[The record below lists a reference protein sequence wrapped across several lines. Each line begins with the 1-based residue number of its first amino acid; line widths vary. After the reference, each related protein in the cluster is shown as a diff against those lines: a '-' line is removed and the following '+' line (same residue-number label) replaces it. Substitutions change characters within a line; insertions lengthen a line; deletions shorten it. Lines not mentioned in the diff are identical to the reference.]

1 MLLSSITACL
11 EHTLLQ
17 GDPQI
22 EIAAIAFDSREVKQ
36 GSLFV
41 AISGFETD
49 GHKYIEQ
56 AIECGAVAVVVEKKA
71 DVRAG
76 IPVLM
81 VQDARDALAKL
92 SAAFYGN
99 PTAAMNLIG
108 VTGTNGK
115 TSITYLIQAILEQ
128 AGRSVGLIGTMG
140 SQIKGIAV
148 QTRNTTPESLH
159 LQQLFATMRES
170 RVEDCVMEVSSHA
183 LHLKR
188 TAYSQFKTGI
198 FTNLTPDHLE
208 LHQSME
214 NYFETKAQLFDQ
226 ATEWNIINADDPY
239 GQLLIKRLN
248 DRNSKTPV
256 LSYGIHSECDIY
268 ATQIQC
274 FENGSAFTA
283 HTPAG
288 EIAIQIH
295 FPGMIYVYNAL
306 AAIAYGVSQGIS
318 LSTIQ
323 LGLQHLTGIRGR
335 METVYEDAANKV
347 IVDFAHTEDGLEQ
360 VLTTIRSFASGRIIL
375 VFGVY
380 GADGIHGERKRRAM
394 GQVAGTYADLSVV
407 TSDNPKRQNP
417 VRLIHEITRG
427 VKQAGGSYHSFVDRK
442 EAIHYALSK
451 CLPGDIV
458 LITGKGHET
467 TQLLGNTQAP
477 FNEKEIVNSFM
488 AARSLAGAE
497 VIHSVHAAE
506 LDTLEI
512 VRGK

>member
-1 MLLSSITACL
+1 MLLSSIVASL
-11 EHTLLQ
+11 EHTLMQ

-22 EIAAIAFDSREVKQ
+22 EITGIAFDSREVKK

-41 AISGFETD
+41 AITGFETD
-49 GHKYIEQ
+49 GHQYIDQ
-56 AIECGAVAVVVEKKA
+56 AIERGAVAVIVEKKVE
-71 DVRAG
+71 VRAG
-76 IPVLM
+76 IPILM
-81 VQDARDALAKL
+81 VQDAREALAKL
-92 SAAFYGN
+92 SAVFYGN
-99 PTAAMNLIG
+99 PTADMNLIG

-140 SQIKGIAV
+140 SQIKGDAV
-148 QTRNTTPESLH
+148 ETRNTTPESLH

-170 RVEDCVMEVSSHA
+170 GVEDCVMEVSSHA

-188 TAYSQFKTGI
+188 TAYSRFNTGI

-214 NYFETKAQLFDQ
+214 NYFEAKAQLFEQ
-226 ATEWNIINADDPY
+226 TTEMNIINADDPY
-239 GQLLIKRLN
+239 GLLLIKRLN
-248 DRNSKTPV
+248 DRNAPV
-256 LSYGIHSECDIY
+256 LSYGIHPSCDIY
-268 ATQIQC
+268 ATHIQC
-274 FENGSAFTA
+274 LENRSVFTA

-323 LGLQHLTGIRGR
+323 LGLHNLTGIRGR

-347 IVDFAHTEDGLEQ
+347 VVDFAHTEDGLEQ
-360 VLTTIRSFASGRIIL
+360 VLTTIRSFASGRVIL

-394 GQVAGTYADLSVV
+394 GKVAGTYADISVV

-442 EAIHYALSK
+442 EAIHFALSQ

-467 TQLLGNTQAP
+467 TQLLGSTLAP
-477 FNEKEIVNSFM
+477 FNEKEIVNAFM
-488 AARSLAGAE
+488 TAKNLAGSAI
-497 VIHSVHAAE
+497 IHSIHAAE